1 MILPCKKDDIHNGE
15 RAKIIDFNEKYI
27 SILLANGK
35 PKDLPLNH
43 PALQH
48 MEHGYVLTTY
58 KAQGKDKPY
67 AIGLMESHQKF
78 SANLQNFYVQIS
90 RAVQGMTLV
99 TDDKE
104 KLIQAIHR
112 NTELK
117 PASLDIVD
125 SKKLKEHENKYQNK
139 SSLKLEK
146 VISRKQELE
155 KIQELTHEF
164 KNQKIKQQGFQIG
177 EK

>member
-1 MILPCKKDDIHNGE
+1 MLTNT
-15 RAKIIDFNEKYI
+15 DFN
-27 SILLANGK
+27 GK
-35 PKDLPLNH
+35 QIDLPSTH
-43 PALQH
+43 SALQH

-67 AIGLMESHQKF
+67 AIGLMQSNQKF

-90 RAVQGMTLV
+90 RALHGMTLV

-104 KLIQAIHR
+104 KLTQAIHK

-125 SKKLKEHENKYQNK
+125 SKRLEMHQQNFK
-139 SSLKLEK
+139 SQQDIDF
-146 VISRKQELE
+146 VIQ
-155 KIQELTHEF
+155 
-164 KNQKIKQQGFQIG
+164 QKIKN
-177 EK
+177 ENLTKEL

>member
-1 MILPCKKDDIHNGE
+1 LLTNT
-15 RAKIIDFNEKYI
+15 DFN
-27 SILLANGK
+27 GK
-35 PKDLPLNH
+35 QIDLPSTH
-43 PALQH
+43 SALQH

-67 AIGLMESHQKF
+67 AIGLMQSNQKF

-90 RAVQGMTLV
+90 RALHGMTLV

-104 KLIQAIHR
+104 KLTQAIHK

-125 SKKLKEHENKYQNK
+125 SKRLEMHQQNFK
-139 SSLKLEK
+139 SQQDIDF
-146 VISRKQELE
+146 VIQ
-155 KIQELTHEF
+155 
-164 KNQKIKQQGFQIG
+164 QKIKN
-177 EK
+177 ENLTKEL